1 MNSHQVSRAR
11 QYLGDVYA
19 ENTFLVQ
26 GFHLLWP
33 DFPDSSDKYFHI
45 RMLIQVRH
53 DVPTTPYTQRP
64 DLTRIWFG
72 LLPFRSP
79 LLR

>member
-11 QYLGDVYA
+11 QYLGVVYE
-19 ENTFLVQ
+19 ENSFHVQ
-26 GFHLLWP
+26 GYHLLWP
-33 DFPDSSDKYFHI
+33 DFPGRSVTNFLI
-45 RMLIQVRH
+45 RMLIQVQH
-53 DVPTTPYTQRP
+53 DDPTTPHTQRP